1 MAEQVEGRVWRAH
14 KNDKSGSLDMDGCKL
29 MGEKELRKQM
39 QTFIEEDHFVNIVKT
54 HESKSARYDLNS

>member
-1 MAEQVEGRVWRAH
+1 
-14 KNDKSGSLDMDGCKL
+14 MDGCKL